1 MTFSTGSADKT
12 VKLWHEGTCVRTIH
26 AHLDCVRGL
35 ALLKSIGFVSCS
47 NDGLVFLFLFPFF
60 SSIWAVVSHIS
71 DPLRAIRVWSASG
84 EVVQELYGHSSFVY
98 AVDVLETGEI
108 ISSGEDRT
116 VRVWKGEENAIFPF
130 FSDRI
135 I

>member
-35 ALLKSIGFVSCS
+35 ALLKSIGFVSCA
-47 NDGLVFLFLFPFF
+47 NVGLASFIFLLHLLFGPL
-60 SSIWAVVSHIS
+60 VSHIWG
-71 DPLRAIRVWSASG
+71 PLRAVRVWSASG
-84 EVVQELYGHSSFVY
+84 EVLQELYGHTAFVY